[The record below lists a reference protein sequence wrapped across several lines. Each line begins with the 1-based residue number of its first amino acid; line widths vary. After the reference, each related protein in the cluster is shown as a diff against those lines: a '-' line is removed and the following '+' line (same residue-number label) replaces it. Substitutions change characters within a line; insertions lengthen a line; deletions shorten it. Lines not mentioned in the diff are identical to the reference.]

1 MLICVFKSNS
11 TLFSRNRVPRQFLC
25 RQVEDSTVV
34 FANCSLGSNE
44 ESLFILSGQFE
55 FKVCFVR
62 YYDSDVCLLPGLICS
77 SFHSNMIRQF
87 KAKICFLKTIDRF
100 CFLVFPVSL
109 YLVIREL
116 KLRPLIL
123 KIIVEMCVNG
133 NYCIVDFHIAVCVL
147 SGTLWFNNYDSKIL
161 CVVPL
166 HANPTLQ
173 PTMLLPVISFVFV
186 FLDIQF

>member
-1 MLICVFKSNS
+1 
-11 TLFSRNRVPRQFLC
+11 
-25 RQVEDSTVV
+25 
-34 FANCSLGSNE
+34 
-44 ESLFILSGQFE
+44 
-55 FKVCFVR
+55 
-62 YYDSDVCLLPGLICS
+62 
-77 SFHSNMIRQF
+77 MIRKF

-147 SGTLWFNNYDSKIL
+147 SDTLCFNNYDSIIL
-161 CVVPL
+161 CIVSL

-173 PTMLLPVISFVFV
+173 PKMLFPVFPLCLF
-186 FLDIQF
+186 FLIYNFKGCLCHEFFSPFLQL